1 MAIINSGTYE
11 FNSIFNL
18 MNFVKP
24 LVVEGYSVA
33 INTVFKEF
41 PKEHDIDK
49 FEVNVGKKGCKMVIW
64 DPDKKACD
72 NG

>member
-1 MAIINSGTYE
+1 MAMINSGTYE
-11 FNSIFNL
+11 FNSICNL
-18 MNFVKP
+18 MDFVKP

-41 PKEHDIDK
+41 PREHDIDK
-49 FEVNVGKKGCKMVIW
+49 FEVNVGKKGCKMAIC
-64 DPDKKACD
+64 DPDEKACD